1 MLLDDTRTALAYV
14 RFLGDRV
21 KPFEPWLLE
30 HAVKEQ
36 DAEDLVAYSLNAVT
50 SEYGSSS
57 IWTGCIPTIVK
68 YSSPQQLLHFAA
80 ELTEYA
86 GYNDAAE
93 RFLVQLE
100 KVIAPIMVNAVISG
114 TIAAG
119 SIANYSRNRDNNG
132 WPAFDRL
139 LQKQSPAKYKEYNK
153 NL

>member
-1 MLLDDTRTALAYV
+1 
-14 RFLGDRV
+14 
-21 KPFEPWLLE
+21 
-30 HAVKEQ
+30 
-36 DAEDLVAYSLNAVT
+36 
-50 SEYGSSS
+50 
-57 IWTGCIPTIVK
+57 VK

-86 GYNDAAE
+86 NYNDAAE

-119 SIANYSRNRDNNG
+119 SIANYSRNRDWDNVERNEDG

-139 LQKQSPAKYKEYNK
+139 LQKQNPAKYKEYIK